1 MAERRPGEAGRATR
15 SARAASPQA
24 GLPHLQSSRARRA
37 QGCGGVQ
44 APPRPAASRAPA
56 RRPGG
61 RCPRVLP
68 RRAPRPHAV
77 RGRKAAPVGLRR
89 VASCPG
95 TRTPHVTLRPGAAAR
110 CLGTATQPGSREPR
124 EGTASS
130 GRGRYAAPG
139 SDVTARHRPRRPTL
153 GLLVPVSAVARTN
166 LILSQG
172 IDSFFHRLYY

>member
-1 MAERRPGEAGRATR
+1 MALELGHT
-15 SARAASPQA
+15 
-24 GLPHLQSSRARRA
+24 GLPSSLALATNLYTFESKHLKNNQYAVHCFLLRNSLS
-37 QGCGGVQ
+37 
-44 APPRPAASRAPA
+44 
-56 RRPGG
+56 
-61 RCPRVLP
+61 

-172 IDSFFHRLYY
+172 IDSFFSTGFITREFLRNGATISSLPSR